1 MSGARL
7 SNNASG
13 TLRWG
18 TSKPPFWVD
27 GGELTAPALDTAL
40 VTKTVTK
47 GKEGKVFGVHISTP
61 EANAF
66 RLNIG
71 TTVSKRFDLPVGGT
85 VEVVLAAPLED
96 DIPGETVITI
106 SNITAGGGGAVY
118 QASLLY
124 SEE

>member
-7 SNNASG
+7 ANNASG

-27 GGELTAPALDTAL
+27 GAENTAPVADTAL
-40 VTKTVTK
+40 VSKIVTK
-47 GKEGKVFGVHISTP
+47 GKEGKVFGVHISSP

-66 RLNIG
+66 RLNVG

-85 VEVVLAAPLED
+85 IEVVLAAPLAD
-96 DIPGETVITI
+96 DIVGETVITLT
-106 SNITAGGGGAVY
+106 NVTNAGAGVVY

>member
-1 MSGARL
+1 MSGAKL

-27 GGELTAPALDTAL
+27 GAELTAPLADAVL
-40 VTKTVTK
+40 VTRTVTK
-47 GKEGKVFGVHISTP
+47 GKEGKVFGVHITSP

-85 VEVVLAAPLED
+85 IEVVLAAPLAD
-96 DIPGETVITI
+96 DIPGDTIITVT
-106 SNITAGGGGAVY
+106 NITNAGGATVY